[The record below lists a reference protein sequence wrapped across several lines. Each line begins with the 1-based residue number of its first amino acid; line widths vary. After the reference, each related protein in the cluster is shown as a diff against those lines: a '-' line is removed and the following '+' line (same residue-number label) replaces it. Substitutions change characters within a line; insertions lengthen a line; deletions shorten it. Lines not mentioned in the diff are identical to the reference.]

1 MDRADFGWLEQVLDQ
16 PIIEA
21 EPATWGTRH
30 HTAVVTLA
38 DGSRVVSQLF
48 RRGGDAERRVR
59 IMDALRDPAADK
71 GIAIPRVR
79 GFELE
84 EDPPWIVFEMPP
96 GEPAAGRARISVL
109 ARSMG
114 EMLKNFSE
122 LPCAD
127 VELDDMWARPR
138 YLGARADAWAE
149 CLAPALS
156 AEQAADLERVLA
168 DLPTLFDGRPAVLA
182 HGDYVPINI
191 LARGD
196 IATGLLDFDAVRV
209 ADPLYDAAWWAW
221 SVGLTGGE
229 VLELAWSPF
238 LEGMGLDSAEPL
250 LAQRIRSMQV
260 VRTLEM
266 LADADLAPGAWR
278 VVHERL
284 VSLLEDHG

>member
-16 PIIEA
+16 PIIDA
-21 EPATWGTRH
+21 APATWGTQH
-30 HTAVVTLA
+30 DTAVVTLA
-38 DGSRVVSQLF
+38 DGSRVVSQLY
-48 RRGGDAERRVR
+48 RRGADAERRMR

-71 GIAIPRVR
+71 GIAIPRIR
-79 GFELE
+79 RFEVE

-96 GEPAAGRARISVL
+96 GEPVASRARIPVL

-114 EMLKNFSE
+114 EMLATFSE

-156 AEQAADLERVLA
+156 AEQSADLERALA
-168 DLPTLFDGRPAVLA
+168 DLPALFDGRPAVLA
-182 HGDYVPINI
+182 HGDYVPNNI

-196 IATGLLDFDAVRV
+196 VAAGLLDFDSVRV
-209 ADPLYDAAWWAW
+209 ADPLYDAARWAW
-221 SVGLTGGE
+221 SVGLAGSE
-229 VLELAWSPF
+229 VLAAAWPSFLA
-238 LEGMGLDSAEPL
+238 GMGIDPAEPL
-250 LAQRIRSMQV
+250 LAQRIRLLQV

-266 LADADLAPGAWR
+266 LADDDLAPGNWR

-284 VSLLEDHG
+284 VSLLGET

>member
-21 EPATWGTRH
+21 EPATWGARH

-48 RRGGDAERRVR
+48 RRGGDVERRVR

-79 GFELE
+79 RFELE

-96 GEPAAGRARISVL
+96 GEPAAGRARIPVL

-114 EMLKNFSE
+114 EMLMNFSE
-122 LPCAD
+122 LPCAE

-138 YLGARADAWAE
+138 YLAARADAWAE

-168 DLPTLFDGRPAVLA
+168 DLPTLFGGRPAVLA

-191 LARGD
+191 LVRGD

-209 ADPLYDAAWWAW
+209 ADPLYDAARWAW
-221 SVGLTGGE
+221 SVGLTGSE

-278 VVHERL
+278 VAHERL
-284 VSLLEDHG
+284 VSLLADQG